1 MILGTNK
8 TIIFKHYCIKK
19 KINFIFLKTKE
30 IQNIV
35 NLKSFFFTIK
45 KLRKDYN
52 FFYKLFNNFKPIAIL
67 LPGDRELGPIPP
79 ILKVANKLKIKTII
93 TTTSSLLPSLDMVS
107 WTRKN
112 KKEFKVGIDNLM
124 SFLNL
129 LISFFFRNQLCK
141 TKYGRLLFSPGPL
154 ILCLHFV
161 GMLPKKPWC
170 VGASQSD
177 HIIAKGKKE
186 IKHMLNLGLKRE
198 KILNFGALEY
208 DNLLNSINNKENI
221 VKEFFSNKKFIKKKK
236 IILFSV
242 PHNPE
247 HNIISMKTQL
257 KHLKIIFEVLHR
269 IEENVIL
276 IFHPKTNLNFYKNLI
291 KNYNFIISKKSYID
305 LIPISDMYLCG
316 NSTTVSVAEICNIP
330 IINLDFVNLNFSWIK
345 SKKLRSVVNMNNLYL
360 ILKKEIYKIKKKKT
374 NVSRLNKDY
383 TINGRSR
390 KNFINFLHKL
400 I

>member
-1 MILGTNK
+1 
-8 TIIFKHYCIKK
+8 
-19 KINFIFLKTKE
+19 
-30 IQNIV
+30 
-35 NLKSFFFTIK
+35 
-45 KLRKDYN
+45 
-52 FFYKLFNNFKPIAIL
+52 
-67 LPGDRELGPIPP
+67 
-79 ILKVANKLKIKTII
+79 
-93 TTTSSLLPSLDMVS
+93 
-107 WTRKN
+107 
-112 KKEFKVGIDNLM
+112 
-124 SFLNL
+124 
-129 LISFFFRNQLCK
+129 
-141 TKYGRLLFSPGPL
+141 
-154 ILCLHFV
+154 
-161 GMLPKKPWC
+161 
-170 VGASQSD
+170 
-177 HIIAKGKKE
+177 
-186 IKHMLNLGLKRE
+186 
-198 KILNFGALEY
+198 
-208 DNLLNSINNKENI
+208 
-221 VKEFFSNKKFIKKKK
+221 
-236 IILFSV
+236 
-242 PHNPE
+242 
-247 HNIISMKTQL
+247 MKTQL

-305 LIPISDMYLCG
+305 LIPISDIYLCG

>member
-1 MILGTNK
+1 
-8 TIIFKHYCIKK
+8 
-19 KINFIFLKTKE
+19 
-30 IQNIV
+30 
-35 NLKSFFFTIK
+35 
-45 KLRKDYN
+45 
-52 FFYKLFNNFKPIAIL
+52 
-67 LPGDRELGPIPP
+67 
-79 ILKVANKLKIKTII
+79 
-93 TTTSSLLPSLDMVS
+93 
-107 WTRKN
+107 
-112 KKEFKVGIDNLM
+112 
-124 SFLNL
+124 
-129 LISFFFRNQLCK
+129 
-141 TKYGRLLFSPGPL
+141 
-154 ILCLHFV
+154 
-161 GMLPKKPWC
+161 
-170 VGASQSD
+170 
-177 HIIAKGKKE
+177 
-186 IKHMLNLGLKRE
+186 MLNLGLERE

-221 VKEFFSNKKFIKKKK
+221 VKEFFSNRKFIKKKK

-247 HNIISMKTQL
+247 HNIISMKKQL
-257 KHLKIIFEVLHR
+257 KHLKIIFEVLYR
-269 IEENVIL
+269 IKENVIL

-345 SKKLRSVVNMNNLYL
+345 SKKLKSVINMNNLYL

-374 NVSRLNKDY
+374 NIPRLNKDY